1 MTLRIRFLITALFLC
16 HQLPASSL
24 VTSQLLAEISGQ
36 SGDVS
41 APIAQQK
48 NQSATTPCAS
58 QAANEESDQTTI
70 CATSQEKDGEV
81 YKLHGN
87 AEIHYRDY
95 VLRADEV
102 TYNSDSGE
110 ATAVEACRAGMAAPL
125 GRQIRH
131 RSAARTHHRRRCGA
145 GHPHPG
151 DSFPQRA
158 ERRLN
163 IGFTDSVLV
172 GDIR

>member
-1 MTLRIRFLITALFLC
+1 MTLRIRFLITALILC

-24 VTSQLLAEISGQ
+24 VTSQLLAEISAQ
-36 SGDVS
+36 SSDVS

-70 CATSQEKDGEV
+70 CATSQEKDGEL

-95 VLRADEV
+95 VLRADEG

-110 ATAVEACRAGMAAPL
+110 ATASGHGTLDAGPDA
-125 GRQIRH
+125 
-131 RSAARTHHRRRCGA
+131 
-145 GHPHPG
+145 
-151 DSFPQRA
+151 D
-158 ERRLN
+158 
-163 IGFTDSVLV
+163 
-172 GDIR
+172 

>member
-24 VTSQLLAEISGQ
+24 VTSQLLAENSGQ
-36 SGDVS
+36 TSDVS
-41 APIAQQK
+41 GPTSQEKAEPAA
-48 NQSATTPCAS
+48 SPCAN
-58 QAANEESDQTTI
+58 QAANEESNQSTI
-70 CATSQEKDGEV
+70 CATSQEKDGDV

-110 ATAVEACRAGMAAPL
+110 ATATGHVTLDGGPDDDHIKASHGTYNVTAET
-125 GRQIRH
+125 GRFYDV
-131 RSAARTHHRRRCGA
+131 TG
-145 GHPHPG
+145 
-151 DSFPQRA
+151 
-158 ERRLN
+158 
-163 IGFTDSVLV
+163 
-172 GDIR
+172 

>member
-36 SGDVS
+36 SSDIS
-41 APIAQQK
+41 APRDQQK
-48 NQSATTPCAS
+48 TQGAATPCAS

-70 CATSQEKDGEV
+70 CATSQEKDGNV

-110 ATAVEACRAGMAAPL
+110 AAATGHVTLDGGPDDDHIKASHGTYDVTAET
-125 GRQIRH
+125 GRFYDVTGSTGVRFSGN
-131 RSAARTHHRRRCGA
+131 RVVLTSTS
-145 GHPHPG
+145 PF
-151 DSFPQRA
+151 SFTGK
-158 ERRLN
+158 
-163 IGFTDSVLV
+163 IV
-172 GDIR
+172 